1 MVDLQ
6 YSIHQPSSFINHH
19 RGDLLPDWDVSV
31 QSVMVILQPCS
42 VALNDITPVTEQQKQ
57 QLRRRFLYWAKK
69 LIAEL
74 KKEGYAADGFDPR
87 TGHPHYSRSG
97 VLTLDDVAVVQSV
110 LGYPLVPSGEC
121 RLVEHPIWGCGVFPS
136 VVVSSAPPS
145 VLANIAHRL
154 WHSVPRPGRLKPP
167 VLAFAD
173 GRGSRIPH

>member
-19 RGDLLPDWDVSV
+19 RGDLLPDWNVSV
-31 QSVMVILQPCS
+31 ESVMVILQPCS

-97 VLTLDDVAVVQSV
+97 ALTLDDVAVVQSV

-154 WHSVPRPGRLKPP
+154 WQSVPRSGRLKPP
-167 VLAFAD
+167 ALAFAD

>member
-6 YSIHQPSSFINHH
+6 YSIHQPSSFIHHH

-42 VALNDITPVTEQQKQ
+42 VALNDISPVTEQQKQ

-69 LIAEL
+69 LIAAL
-74 KKEGYAADGFDPR
+74 KQEGYAADGFDPR

-97 VLTLDDVAVVQSV
+97 ALTLDDVAVVQSV

-121 RLVEHPIWGCGVFPS
+121 RLVEHPVWGCGVFPS

-154 WHSVPRPGRLKPP
+154 WHSVPRPGRSKPP
-167 VLAFAD
+167 ALAFAD

>member
-6 YSIHQPSSFINHH
+6 YSIHQPNAFINHH
-19 RGDLLPDWDVSV
+19 RGDLLPDWSVSV
-31 QSVMVILQPCS
+31 ESVMVILQPCS
-42 VALNDITPVTEQQKQ
+42 VALNEITPVTEQQKQ

-69 LIAEL
+69 LIVAL
-74 KKEGYAADGFDPR
+74 KQEGYAADGFDPR

-97 VLTLDDVAVVQSV
+97 ALTLDDVAVVQSV

-136 VVVSSAPPS
+136 VVVSAAPPP
-145 VLANIAHRL
+145 VLANIAHQL
-154 WHSVPRPGRLKPP
+154 WHCARRPGRLTPP
-167 VLAFAD
+167 ALAFAD

>member
-19 RGDLLPDWDVSV
+19 RDDLLPDWNVSV
-31 QSVMVILQPCS
+31 ESVMVILQPCS

-97 VLTLDDVAVVQSV
+97 ALTLDDVAVVQSV

-154 WHSVPRPGRLKPP
+154 WHSVPRPGRPKPP
-167 VLAFAD
+167 ALAFAD

>member
-6 YSIHQPSSFINHH
+6 YSIHQPNAFINHH
-19 RGDLLPDWDVSV
+19 RVDLLPDWSVSV
-31 QSVMVILQPCS
+31 ESVMVILQPCS
-42 VALNDITPVTEQQKQ
+42 VALNEITPVTEQQKQ

-69 LIAEL
+69 LIAAL
-74 KKEGYAADGFDPR
+74 KQEGYAADGFDPR

-97 VLTLDDVAVVQSV
+97 ALTLDDVAVVQSV

-145 VLANIAHRL
+145 ILANIAHRL
-154 WHSVPRPGRLKPP
+154 WTSAPRPGSLKPP
-167 VLAFAD
+167 ALAFAD
-173 GRGSRIPH
+173 GRGSRIPR